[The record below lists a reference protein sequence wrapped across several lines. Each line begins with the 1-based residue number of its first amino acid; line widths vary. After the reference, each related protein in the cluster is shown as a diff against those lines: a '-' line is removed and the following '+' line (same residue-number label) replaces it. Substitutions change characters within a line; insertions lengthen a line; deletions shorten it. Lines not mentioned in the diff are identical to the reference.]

1 MFNKNKKESEHNNP
15 QNIPVRA
22 EAMRVIN
29 PDRGDVV
36 KIGKAIFIKGTVSG
50 KQDLIIEGSVEGE
63 IQLNENQVTI
73 GENGK
78 ISGEIHAKSIVIQGK
93 VDGNMLAGEK
103 LEIKASG
110 SLRGDIRTPRLFI
123 DDGAYFKGS
132 IDMDMEAETQKRLDR
147 PATEI
152 LEIVTTEK

>member
-1 MFNKNKKESEHNNP
+1 MLSKNKKESEHNYP
-15 QNIPVRA
+15 EEIPVRA
-22 EAMRVIN
+22 ETMRVIN
-29 PDRGDVV
+29 PEKGDVV
-36 KIGKAIFIKGTVSG
+36 KIGKAIFIKGTISG
-50 KQDLIIEGSVEGE
+50 KQDLIIEGGVEGE

-93 VDGNMLAGEK
+93 VVGNMFAGEK

-110 SLRGDIRTPRLFI
+110 SLRGDINTPRLFI

-152 LEIVTTEK
+152 LGIVTTEE